1 MVVRAT
7 ILFLNIDLKSESMQ
21 PQTPNTPDLRNLIL
35 AIGAATVIMLSWQYF
50 YERPRFQAQQ
60 QAAKVQAARE
70 AVAPSKTITAAPAA
84 ETLVV
89 SGPRVSIQSPAL
101 HGSIA
106 LHGAR
111 FDDLSLAQ
119 YRETPDKDSAEVK
132 LLSPASGA
140 AAYFTEI
147 GVLPEDPSVRV
158 PDANTPW
165 QADRT
170 ELTPETPVTL
180 RWNNGAGLVFEKKI
194 ALDTHYLF
202 TITTTVKNSGAG
214 AVKLYPY
221 ALISRNYADTGKHT
235 YFMHEGP
242 LGVLHNALE
251 DVTYKTLREDGP
263 QKFEGTPGWI
273 GMTDKYWLTAVI
285 PEDTTFDASFKHF
298 MRGDHDAYQSDL
310 RGEALTIAPG
320 GHAEFTMRLFAGAKE
335 VKLLDAYR
343 TQLNIPLFDRAVD
356 FGSLYFLTKPF
367 FLALTYFH
375 SVVGNFGV
383 AILLLTICVK
393 LVLFP
398 LANKSLTSMA
408 RTKQLMPKVTEL
420 RERYGQDKL
429 KMNQEIMALYKRE
442 KVNPAAGC
450 LPLLLQ
456 IPVFL
461 ALYRVL
467 FVTLEMRQAPF
478 FGWIH
483 DLSVPDP
490 TNIFTAFGLMAW
502 NPPSFLHLGIWP
514 MVMCATMVIQ
524 QRLNPKPADEVQAM
538 VMNYMPFM
546 FLFLF
551 AGFPAGLVIYWAWN
565 NILTILQQLYINS
578 RLTKKGLR

>member
-1 MVVRAT
+1 
-7 ILFLNIDLKSESMQ
+7 MQ
-21 PQTPNTPDLRNLIL
+21 PQTPNAPDLRNLII
-35 AIGAATVIMLSWQYF
+35 AIGAATIIMLGWQYF
-50 YERPRFQAQQ
+50 YERPRLQAVAVAQKA
-60 QAAKVQAARE
+60 AAKLE
-70 AVAPSKTITAAPAA
+70 ASHKAEVTPVAPPAHTDTATEP
-84 ETLVV
+84 T
-89 SGPRVSIQSPAL
+89 GPRIRINSAAL

-111 FDDLSLAQ
+111 FDDLTLAQ
-119 YRETPDKDSAEVK
+119 YHETTEPASPEVR
-132 LLSPASGA
+132 LLSPATA
-140 AAYFTEI
+140 DTAYFSEI
-147 GVLPEDPSVRV
+147 GVLPADTDVRV
-158 PDANTPW
+158 PDANTQW
-165 QADRT
+165 QSDST
-170 ELTPETPVTL
+170 ELTPERPVTL
-180 RWNNGAGLVFEKKI
+180 RWNNGAGLTFEKKI

-202 TITTTVKNSGAG
+202 TITTTVKNTGAK
-214 AVKLYPY
+214 AVTLYPY
-221 ALISRNYADTGKHT
+221 ALVSRNYTDTGSHT

-242 LGVLHNALE
+242 LGVVRNALE
-251 DVTYKTLREDGP
+251 DITYKKLREDGP
-263 QKFEGTPGWI
+263 QKFENTPGWI
-273 GMTDKYWLTAVI
+273 GMTDKYWLAAVI
-285 PEDTTFDASFKHF
+285 PEKESFDAGFKHF
-298 MRGDHDAYQSDL
+298 KRGEHDAYQSDL
-310 RGEALTIAPG
+310 RGEPLEIAPG
-320 GHAEFTMRLFAGAKE
+320 TTTDFTMHLFAGAKE

-343 TQLNIPLFDRAVD
+343 AQFNIPLFDRAVD

-367 FLALTYFH
+367 FLALNYFH
-375 SVVGNFGV
+375 SLFGNFGI

-420 RERYGQDKL
+420 RERYGKDKM

-467 FVTLEMRQAPF
+467 FVTIEMRQAPF

-483 DLSVPDP
+483 DLSAPDP
-490 TNIFTAFGLMAW
+490 TNIFTVFGLIPWDA
-502 NPPSFLHLGIWP
+502 PHFLHLGIWP
-514 MVMCATMVIQ
+514 MVMCVTMVIQ

-565 NILTILQQLYINS
+565 NTLTILQQLYIN
-578 RLTKKGLR
+578 RGLTKKGLR